1 MTDGPMACEDF
12 VELVTAY
19 LEDAME
25 PSARARFDEHLSECD
40 GCTDYLQQFRVTVE
54 TMGRSG
60 DEELSPQLRDR
71 LLTAFRT
78 WPN

>member
-19 LEDAME
+19 LEDAMV

-40 GCTDYLQQFRVTVE
+40 GCTDYLQQFRVTIE
-54 TMGRSG
+54 TMGRGGEG
-60 DEELSPQLRDR
+60 DLTPELRDR

-78 WPN
+78 LR